1 MSSAPAS
8 TPLSNTAGRGFWQ
21 APEQYL
27 LDAGRDGELLIARI
41 RITITL
47 ALLLVPSANLLWAAH
62 DERPQHLIGLALTA
76 CVFLASVVLWLY
88 VRRDGGQPWI
98 PLATSVFDVSVV
110 TLAQLSFAYA
120 SDPHVVVNSKITFD
134 MYFLALAGT
143 CLRYDKRVALLA
155 GVIALLQF
163 SGTILFVTTYFPL
176 NVPGVTSIYGR
187 FQWSDQ
193 VSRVIVLVIA
203 TALNVYIVH
212 GIQTQHTLSN
222 ADPLTGV
229 FNRRFF
235 DEHCQ
240 SELLRAARLDVP
252 LSVAM
257 IDVDHFK
264 QFNDEFGHAAGDHA
278 LRVVSRAL
286 ELAVRRRDL
295 VARYGGEEFVVIF
308 RDTAA
313 PDAFARAERIRE
325 SVARQVLSHGASEP
339 RPITVS
345 AGVASYPA
353 DGTTL
358 VELLAEADRRL
369 FAAKRDGR
377 NRVVG
382 IRLVDE
388 SARLLG

>member
-1 MSSAPAS
+1 
-8 TPLSNTAGRGFWQ
+8 
-21 APEQYL
+21 
-27 LDAGRDGELLIARI
+27 
-41 RITITL
+41 
-47 ALLLVPSANLLWAAH
+47 
-62 DERPQHLIGLALTA
+62 
-76 CVFLASVVLWLY
+76 
-88 VRRDGGQPWI
+88 
-98 PLATSVFDVSVV
+98 
-110 TLAQLSFAYA
+110 
-120 SDPHVVVNSKITFD
+120 